1 MILLLCF
8 VLSLWSALS
17 MVTII
22 VFGVSSKSVQV
33 LFIILAI
40 VFMASLTGLIYFSWL
55 IDKENWQWY
64 TFLIV
69 KERRIIIWR
78 KL

>member
-40 VFMASLTGLIYFSWL
+40 VFMASLTGLIYFS
-55 IDKENWQWY
+55 
-64 TFLIV
+64 
-69 KERRIIIWR
+69 
-78 KL
+78 